1 MDFCFLFHFSSNGNY
16 KETSKFIVDKIKK
29 EDNKSQIK
37 IFAQKVNL
45 FAFIEW
51 LGKVID
57 ESDNLSHFYFKELSI
72 KYRNKDI
79 SPIANKEIIKNNIIK
94 CKTAFSEYSNMNF
107 DSIFNFFIDECDY
120 PNNILNQINISEEG
134 LLKCI
139 ENYNKK

>member
-1 MDFCFLFHFSSNGNY
+1 MDFYFLFHFSSNGNY

-29 EDNKSQIK
+29 DDNKSQIK

-51 LGKVID
+51 LGKIID

-72 KYRNKDI
+72 KYRNKNI

-94 CKTAFSEYSNMNF
+94 FKNAF
-107 DSIFNFFIDECDY
+107 
-120 PNNILNQINISEEG
+120 
-134 LLKCI
+134 
-139 ENYNKK
+139 